1 MKYLLMSGNTMLFNE
16 KLEIVVNDESIPVVK
31 VCKEVEKVF
40 DKKKN
45 DSSINLAEEFKYF
58 ANPEYGYYQ
67 NRLFMGALAFAMRPY
82 IDRLYT
88 SGSGQ
93 RIDKTVMKDIVVA
106 IFNYWENSKFNDKF
120 VVRMSTEEER
130 ALTDKLNMI
139 FGISDQDG
147 LLGTKWAIR
156 TKFQNQ
162 SKAPLWALKYVGN
175 CSDKYK
181 VFIDKMFKFS
191 KSIDE
196 NIQQSFI
203 VELLE
208 GIKTF
213 DVELSSAVL
222 SVENSQ
228 CLDNFILLELNN
240 IGESETSLHD
250 VKSYLG
256 GQMSGDIVFW
266 EEDDVHEQILLWKIK
281 KNTPASS
288 RDEDQTGDNSIDSS
302 LGSEPLDETRTSDS
316 MVEKVRDGVRKKIE
330 ISKDDSEKLYLVL
343 IALAEKYPYILEDIN
358 DLL

>member
-1 MKYLLMSGNTMLFNE
+1 
-16 KLEIVVNDESIPVVK
+16 
-31 VCKEVEKVF
+31 
-40 DKKKN
+40 
-45 DSSINLAEEFKYF
+45 
-58 ANPEYGYYQ
+58 
-67 NRLFMGALAFAMRPY
+67 MGALAFAMRPY

-240 IGESETSLHD
+240 IGESET
-250 VKSYLG
+250 
-256 GQMSGDIVFW
+256 F
-266 EEDDVHEQILLWKIK
+266 
-281 KNTPASS
+281 
-288 RDEDQTGDNSIDSS
+288 
-302 LGSEPLDETRTSDS
+302 
-316 MVEKVRDGVRKKIE
+316 
-330 ISKDDSEKLYLVL
+330 
-343 IALAEKYPYILEDIN
+343 
-358 DLL
+358 